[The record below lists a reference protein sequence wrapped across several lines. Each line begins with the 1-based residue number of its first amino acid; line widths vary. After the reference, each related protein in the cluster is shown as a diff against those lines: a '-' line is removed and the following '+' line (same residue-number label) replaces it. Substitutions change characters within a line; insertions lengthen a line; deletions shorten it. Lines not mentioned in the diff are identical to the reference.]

1 MPKLKR
7 ALGLLDLTAY
17 GVGIILGAGIYA
29 LIGKA
34 AGLAGPSVWISFL
47 IGALLAITTALSYVE
62 LGTMFPK
69 AAAEYVYA
77 KNAFKNKLLCFLIGF
92 FPIAV
97 GIIAGSTVALGF
109 GGYLQSLTGIPLAI
123 GALGLIAACGVI
135 NFWGIKQSA
144 RINIIFTLIEL
155 SGLILIILFALYLF
169 LMHQISPINLL
180 EAPNGIT
187 GILNAAALIF
197 FAYIGFEDIV
207 NMAEETKNPKKILPK
222 AFLLSIL
229 ITSLIYIMVSI
240 ASVSILPWEIL
251 GQSDAPLA
259 DVAEIAVPGSSY
271 LLSIIALFATANTVL
286 IILIVETR
294 MIWGMAKA
302 GSLPKVLSVVHKKR
316 KTPWLAILVTTLIAM
331 LFSATT
337 VITTIAQAVDVIVFI
352 IFISVNASL
361 IVLRYKKPKLKRP
374 FKVPLNIGKFPLI
387 PAISIIICLSLM
399 LHLDII
405 VFLYLGIIVA
415 AGILTYF
422 LKSKL

>member
-387 PAISIIICLSLM
+387 PAISIIICL
-399 LHLDII
+399 
-405 VFLYLGIIVA
+405 
-415 AGILTYF
+415 
-422 LKSKL
+422 